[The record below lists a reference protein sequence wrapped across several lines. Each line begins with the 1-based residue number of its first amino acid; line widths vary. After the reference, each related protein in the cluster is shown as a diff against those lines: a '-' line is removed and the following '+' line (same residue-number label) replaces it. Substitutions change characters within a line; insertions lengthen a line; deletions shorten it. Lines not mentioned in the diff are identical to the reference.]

1 MEAGTA
7 FNWCVKA
14 FNGKKPTIHDATL
27 FLSDRNRNSIK
38 IPSYLNIVNNLWSES
53 IKRQEK
59 LKQNVNTLKRSST
72 Q

>member
-1 MEAGTA
+1 MEASTA

-14 FNGKKPTIHDATL
+14 FNGKKTTIHYATL
-27 FLSDRNRNSIK
+27 FHSDRNRNSIK
-38 IPSYLNIVNNLWSES
+38 IPSYLNNVKNLWSES

-59 LKQNVNTLKRSST
+59 LKQNVNTRKRSSA

>member
-1 MEAGTA
+1 MKAGTA

-38 IPSYLNIVNNLWSES
+38 IPSYLNIVDNL
-53 IKRQEK
+53 
-59 LKQNVNTLKRSST
+59 
-72 Q
+72 